1 MGNEPLTRKILEEIL
16 DVKLSPLK
24 ASIKD
29 LNDKMAEFQKF
40 IDEANKNYEDTN
52 TRMTSMEKVF
62 STITTESKALSN
74 TILQLE
80 GKISNL
86 KKTCNELEQYSR
98 RECLEIHGIPLPPR
112 ERNIKEN
119 TNELVIKIGD
129 MVGVPV
135 GPVDIS
141 VSHRIPTSQ
150 NYQGKRSIP
159 AIIVKFARRNTKES
173 FYRARK
179 ELRGL
184 TTKDLG
190 FSDENN
196 IFINESLTEA
206 NKELFKATLKVK
218 KDCSYE
224 YIWTSNGKI
233 YLRKERDSSAI
244 LIKNEE
250 ELNKLKR

>member
-24 ASIKD
+24 ATIRE
-29 LNDKMAEFQKF
+29 LTDKMAEFRKF
-40 IDEANKNYEDTN
+40 IDEANTKYEETN
-52 TRMTSMEKVF
+52 TRMSGIETVF
-62 STITTESKALSN
+62 STITTENKALNN
-74 TILQLE
+74 TLLRLE
-80 GKISNL
+80 EKITNL

-98 RECLEIHGIPLPPR
+98 RECLEIHGIPLPPK

-129 MVGVPV
+129 KMGVPV
-135 GPVDIS
+135 GPEDIS

-150 NYQGKRSIP
+150 KYQGKRSAP
-159 AIIVKFARRNTKES
+159 AIIVKFKRRDTKEM
-173 FYRARK
+173 FYRGRK

-184 TTKDLG
+184 TTKDFG
-190 FSDENN
+190 YTNENN

-218 KDCSYE
+218 KDYKYD
-224 YIWTSNGKI
+224 YIWSTNGKI
-233 YLRKERDSSAI
+233 YLRKDRDSSAI
-244 LIKNEE
+244 LIKNEG
-250 ELNKLKR
+250 ELDQLKR